1 MLRSYSAIWLWA
13 ISAFFHIYVT
23 EFFTKS
29 MPQWEQLRQYIYC
42 NDTCFCIVQ
51 INGYMIALHELQ
63 TAQTLRLHWLK
74 IELIVVGFSYRPF
87 IEFSKYHFYCRFCI
101 HFLVLLVL
109 FVFVF
114 FQTLSLILDNCL
126 FVKTEILL
134 MTLAT

>member
-1 MLRSYSAIWLWA
+1 MIFSFTRYKTDLVSLHFSIYWWGQFFFKYNIWHSLRSSVFASCRL
-13 ISAFFHIYVT
+13 
-23 EFFTKS
+23 
-29 MPQWEQLRQYIYC
+29 
-42 NDTCFCIVQ
+42 
-51 INGYMIALHELQ
+51 MIALHELQ

-74 IELIVVGFSYRPF
+74 IKLILVGFSYRPF

-101 HFLVLLVL
+101 HFFVLLVL